1 MAKLK
6 FGILGPISG
15 KLGPVIGGTWKG
27 IHYLREVGE
36 KRHQPRSPAQ
46 LANEAKFKYV
56 NDWLVPFHPFL
67 TIGFQNLAIQKTAI
81 AAALSANYKTAFIVS
96 GADIDIIYDKLIISS
111 GPLAPLGNPHAAFSS
126 ADTVELTWAQNYQ
139 PGVVYNDQV
148 MLVLYS
154 EELKYADG
162 FVGAVNRAAQ
172 QYNFNIN
179 AKLLGQA
186 LHAYIS
192 VSSLDRK
199 QIANSIYLGKINPL

>member
-27 IHYLREVGE
+27 ISYIREASE
-36 KRHQPRSPAQ
+36 KRNLPRTPAQ

-56 NDWLVPFHPFL
+56 NDSLVPFHPFL
-67 TIGFQNLAIQKTAI
+67 SIGFQNLAIQKTAI
-81 AAALSANYKTAFIVS
+81 AAALSANYNTAFIVS
-96 GADIDIIYDKLIISS
+96 GADIDIVYDKLIISS

-154 EELKYADG
+154 EQLKYADG
-162 FVGAVNRAAQ
+162 FVGAVNRAAE
-172 QYNFNIN
+172 QYSFKIN
-179 AKLLGQA
+179 AKLLGQV

-192 VSSLDRK
+192 VTSLDRK